1 MVDSWRP
8 LWDHHC
14 YPVVSLTVVLEGEE
28 GKVGD
33 RWVAEVAE
41 EAVAGPAEDP
51 ARLVYSTG
59 VLQYH
64 RLTAPVIPN
73 ATKAPDIHQSVQ
85 DHKNWHGY
93 RGVTQSA
100 AVSGASSA
108 TAASVGGVVPADW
121 RTASRLAPKSV
132 RCGHHQAA
140 YGAQSLHSSVQNLPR
155 TGTFLKS
162 RNDAQNVV
170 QHTATK
176 ANS

>member
-8 LWDHHC
+8 PWDHYC
-14 YPVVSLTVVLEGEE
+14 YPVVSLTVALEGEE

-33 RWVAEVAE
+33 QWVAEEAE

-51 ARLVYSTG
+51 ARLVYSTSE
-59 VLQYH
+59 LQYH
-64 RLTAPVIPN
+64 RLTAPVILN

-121 RTASRLAPKSV
+121 RSRQTPKSV
-132 RCGHHQAA
+132 RCGHHQTA
-140 YGAQSLHSSVQNLPR
+140 YGAQSLHSSVHQNHPR

-162 RNDAQNVV
+162 RNDAQTVV